1 MTPKQTAFVGEY
13 LVDLNATRAATR
25 AGYSARTAY
34 SHGQRLLKDVD
45 VQAALQAG
53 MNDRAART
61 EITADNVLRE
71 LAKIGFGNMRDLFTS
86 DGHLKRIEDL
96 DPGVSAMIQS
106 IEVVVKNGDGSATTE
121 QTAKIKLWD
130 KLAALDKMGR
140 HLGLFAEGAAKSND
154 YPQSVSVEFVS
165 SAETFDR
172 RMRCALGLVPGVEG
186 TEEGLAYRAQ
196 REAEVLKETAR
207 RITRRAVIASK
218 IEAV

>member
-1 MTPKQTAFVGEY
+1 
-13 LVDLNATRAATR
+13 
-25 AGYSARTAY
+25 
-34 SHGQRLLKDVD
+34 
-45 VQAALQAG
+45 
-53 MNDRAART
+53 
-61 EITADNVLRE
+61 
-71 LAKIGFGNMRDLFTS
+71 MRDLFTS

-96 DPGVSAMIQS
+96 DPSVSAIIQS

-186 TEEGLAYRAQ
+186 TEEGLAYRAR
-196 REAEVLKETAR
+196 REAEV
-207 RITRRAVIASK
+207 
-218 IEAV
+218 